1 MLIQGKYYCLFWRR
15 QNNHSLQSNLG
26 MPFPQKLFLDPANS
40 DSTRTRRVLQPVH
53 PRLFGLTPVDAADP
67 IPFAR
72 GTTAAIS
79 LIFVIDGLDIL
90 ILLWRLRLIRFAVHK
105 SDWLLAWRTYQC
117 TFASLAVRGT
127 VDARG
132 LAHGRSSGTF
142 DTCSLVDSHS
152 FPTLSIF
159 EQVKRN
165 SSFGRPGA
173 R

>member
-90 ILLWRLRLIRFAVHK
+90 ILLWR
-105 SDWLLAWRTYQC
+105 QC

-152 FPTLSIF
+152 FPTL
-159 EQVKRN
+159 VLVVLVRT
-165 SSFGRPGA
+165 GRIL
-173 R
+173 RRTIHIVCIDL